1 MWRRRFRVLMC
12 AKALR
17 QEKAWGRPV
26 GREVEPMKRHAVG
39 EQWWRG
45 KSG

>member
-1 MWRRRFRVLMC
+1 ME
-12 AKALR
+12 
-17 QEKAWGRPV
+17 EKVQGAYVCKGPETGKSLGRPV